1 MSLRLNKLA
10 LLLGLGVLAT
20 ACASSQQRSLDRQA
34 GGSLRKEAPGDQQEV
49 HADLI
54 RSMLAQK
61 QFYAALAHVEA
72 QKQAGAAGSEI
83 RLLEAEARRR
93 LGQKQAAQ
101 EIYRDLLA
109 SDRVAEAYHGLGLT
123 NAGGDLAVAVWQ
135 LQQAVQRKPTDAQ
148 MRNDL
153 GYALM
158 IAGRHSEA
166 LPELA
171 TAVELE
177 AGSGDGKARNNLV
190 ILMMLTGNEAAVR
203 QLATE
208 AGLSADSLAG
218 LRRQAQSL
226 KRASIKVGEG

>member
-1 MSLRLNKLA
+1 MRPLA
-10 LLLGLGVLAT
+10 LVLVAAIALA
-20 ACASSQQRSLDRQA
+20 ACASPQQRALERQVSGRMLDEQ
-34 GGSLRKEAPGDQQEV
+34 PGDRAAV

-54 RSMLAQK
+54 RGMLAQK
-61 QFYAALAHVEA
+61 QVYAALAHVQA
-72 QKQAGAAGSEI
+72 QAQAGNTSPEL

-101 EIYRDLLA
+101 EIYRELLN
-109 SDRVAEAYHGLGLT
+109 STFVAEAYHGLGLS
-123 NAGGDLAVAVWQ
+123 NAGSDWRTSVWQ

-158 IAGRHSEA
+158 VSGRHAEA

-177 AGSGDGKARNNLV
+177 AGSGADKARNNLV
-190 ILMMLTGNEAAVR
+190 LLMMVTGDEASVQR
-203 QLATE
+203 LARE
-208 AGLSADSLAG
+208 SGMSAETLAD
-218 LRRQAQSL
+218 LRRRAQSL
-226 KRASIKVGEG
+226 AQNSRQASRG